1 MNKLKISVI
10 IIAAVVIVG
19 MIVIVMPFK
28 AGSNAVIQLSVT
40 VQTTPGD
47 AKIHTPEEL
56 ANMDNST
63 TILDNSTLDKI
74 PVLKDAI
81 DQAYNRFEPP
91 PLHGIHTFTTQI
103 TPDDANAIMA
113 LAGNKVTQLPE
124 TQSSDSNFGVNY
136 TDNSSDMEFKLDNF
150 YYSVVI
156 EQLAPTQ

>member
-19 MIVIVMPFK
+19 MIVIVVPFK
-28 AGSNAVIQLSVT
+28 ACANAVIQLSVT
-40 VQTTPGD
+40 AQITPGD

-74 PVLKDAI
+74 PILKDAI